1 MRGLFVCAVIEP
13 AKKSSQGS
21 KIQVNDDM
29 KSFSDQSFE
38 IEQELKEDE
47 ITDEENTSQKNSKN
61 III

>member
-1 MRGLFVCAVIEP
+1 
-13 AKKSSQGS
+13 
-21 KIQVNDDM
+21 M

-61 III
+61 IIV